1 MSAPTNAD
9 ARAIS
14 AAIRERRR
22 VTGEIGRDEV
32 VLRAVDQ
39 LGVTYRSAARPWRRV
54 RLFARTYASFT
65 DGRKGNIGNNGSVLD
80 VTEIGGAGLKLRN
93 AHGNEGLVKWDT
105 LRDPVTGR
113 FRLSYGDVLSIDA
126 TQGLTSTE
134 HLNVMPA
141 GTQAVVGFKAYV
153 AESRHRIATWLLTSD
168 GAERQEIANRRPLGD
183 PRPIRSQDVWENMAR
198 NLSRQPEKASAL
210 AFLARAREIHRG
222 AARGFQNGL
231 QPSEARKAEGQE
243 PTTLHRTFARRRQ
256 TDRVERAGHRLAQAI
271 HHRKAV
277 MDRLS
282 AIGPVLRGAVQDGV
296 RQVTPAVRRV
306 ATRLMASWLGETPSD
321 GIDHQQRRRG
331 LRVSR

>member
-1 MSAPTNAD
+1 MSAA
-9 ARAIS
+9 
-14 AAIRERRR
+14 
-22 VTGEIGRDEV
+22 EV
-32 VLRAVDQ
+32 GPDQAVLRAVDQ
-39 LGVTYRSAARPWRRV
+39 IGIIYDLPLARGDQI
-54 RLFARTYASFT
+54 RLFARTNASFT
-65 DGRKGNIGNNGSVLD
+65 DGRKGIIGNNGSVLE
-80 VTEIGGAGLKLRN
+80 VTEIGDAGLKLRN

-141 GTQAVVGFKAYV
+141 GTQAVIGFKAYV
-153 AESRHRIATWLLTSD
+153 AESRHRVATLLLTSD

-183 PRPIRSQDVWENMAR
+183 PRPIRGQDVWENMAR

-256 TDRVERAGHRLAQAI
+256 TERVERAGHHLEQAM
-271 HHRKAV
+271 HHRRAM

-282 AIGPVLRGAVQDGV
+282 GIGPAIRSAVHDGV

-306 ATRLMASWLGETPSD
+306 AARLTPTWLGKAPSD
-321 GIDHQQRRRG
+321 AIGNQQRRRG
-331 LRVSR
+331 PRMSK